1 MSNTAGAYKKIFI
14 YDSYYVHGKVK
25 IIDVETNANM
35 GYLGNSFVV
44 RGDLGLTTNPSKA
57 MNINYKAI
65 PGSTGPYYMMAE
77 VSASL

>member
-1 MSNTAGAYKKIFI
+1 
-14 YDSYYVHGKVK
+14 
-25 IIDVETNANM
+25 M